1 MMIIKHCSH
10 VCFRDNDPGLE
21 YDLCSGSLIT
31 NHHVLTSAECLLT
44 LTNREMLLDS
54 LSEDKIR
61 PEYSKAECIYVTME
75 NLDKEQMLEKFYYS
89 VEHLHIHDQAFTD
102 INDYNYN
109 IGKCLDSMIDTK
121 FPLHRIQQT
130 VDCFSYTGIVGPFGF
145 YHDIEANLYAT
156 LVIQGL

>member
-1 MMIIKHCSH
+1 MMIIKPCSH
-10 VCFRDNDPGLE
+10 VCFRDNAPGVD

-44 LTNREMLLDS
+44 LTNREMILDS

-75 NLDKEQMLEKFYYS
+75 NLDKEQMLEKYYYS

-109 IGKCLDSMIDTK
+109 IGKCLDNMIDTK
-121 FPLHRIQQT
+121 FPQT
-130 VDCFSYTGIVGPFGF
+130 SHTTDC
-145 YHDIEANLYAT
+145 
-156 LVIQGL
+156 